1 MGTRHHQAAQE
12 IGSSGA
18 KLTSLL
24 QQRIGLRLA
33 GGFVS
38 AVVVLIFLALLT
50 EWVLEGET
58 QRFDDEVLALVH
70 RHTPPILTAA
80 MKFVTTLGSTAFLLP
95 LGVCVG
101 VIFLIAGRQRAV
113 TLFAI
118 TMAGAALLTFTLKLS
133 FRVTRPQPFFDIHT
147 PGSYSFP
154 SGHALSSF
162 CFYGALAAIIADRTG
177 SRTVRVLIWSLA
189 VALIAVIGFSRIYL
203 GVHYPSDVLAG
214 YGAAFVW
221 VMFVAFVDRFLK
233 PLTWTMPQKRK

>member
-1 MGTRHHQAAQE
+1 MEE

-18 KLTSLL
+18 KLASLF
-24 QQRIGLRLA
+24 QRRIGLRLA
-33 GGFVS
+33 GGFAL
-38 AVVVLIFLALLT
+38 AVVVLIFLAQLT

-58 QRFDDEVLALVH
+58 RRFDDEVLALAH
-70 RHTPPILTAA
+70 QHTSPLLTSA
-80 MKFVTTLGSTAFLLP
+80 MKFVTMLGSTEFLLP

-101 VIFLIAGRQRAV
+101 VIFFIGGRHRAM

-118 TMAGAALLTFTLKLS
+118 TMAGAVVLTFTLKLS
-133 FRVTRPQPFFDIHT
+133 FRVTRPQPFFDIHA

-162 CFYGALAAIIADRTG
+162 CFYGALAAIIADRTRSHG
-177 SRTVRVLIWSLA
+177 MRVLVWSLA
-189 VALIAVIGFSRIYL
+189 ALLIALIGFSRIYL

-221 VMFVAFVDRFLK
+221 VMMVALVDRLLR
-233 PLTWTMPQKRK
+233 PSMWATPV